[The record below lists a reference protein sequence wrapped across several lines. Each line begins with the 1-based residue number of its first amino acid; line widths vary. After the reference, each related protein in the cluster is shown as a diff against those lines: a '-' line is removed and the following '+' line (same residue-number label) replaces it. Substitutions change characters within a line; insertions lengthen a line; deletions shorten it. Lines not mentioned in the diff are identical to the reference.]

1 MSSQKSKKYNLII
14 LLFSILLSLYLCEGY
29 LSYIKYKNSL
39 DYRVK
44 VYKEDTG
51 KRYDTRSLLDVYNDE
66 KKNEDVAIRYLPQI
80 LLKKKNNEIKNL
92 ELFPLSGISNIKTIF
107 CNEEGFFS
115 SYISDRYGFNNPDEV
130 WNKEEIDTIII
141 GDSFVHGMCV
151 NRPNDIPSVIRNF
164 TKKNVINLGYRGNGP
179 LIEYATLRE
188 YLFKPIKNL
197 IWVYYENDLMD
208 LHNEL
213 KNETLRNY
221 IKNNDFSQNLLTK
234 QNKINLLNKKLIND
248 LIKVETNTIIQN
260 KKNMKTKNKIL
271 KFIRFDG
278 LKNFLISQF
287 KTNKKNE
294 INLPYVEFKGILENV
309 KKITIE
315 KNINLHFVYLPSINN
330 YLSKKNN
337 FQHEEITKIILE
349 LNINLI
355 DLHKDFFQKND
366 NPTKYYT
373 FNIGTHL
380 NTMGY
385 REVSKFIA
393 KKIYD

>member
-1 MSSQKSKKYNLII
+1 MSSQKTKKYNLII

-130 WNKEEIDTIII
+130 WNKGEIDTIII

>member
-1 MSSQKSKKYNLII
+1 MSSQKTKKYNLII

-130 WNKEEIDTIII
+130 WNKGEIDTIII

-294 INLPYVEFKGILENV
+294 INLPYVEFKGILKNV

>member
-1 MSSQKSKKYNLII
+1 MSSQKTKKYNFII

-130 WNKEEIDTIII
+130 WNKGEIDTIII

>member
-1 MSSQKSKKYNLII
+1 MSSEKSKKYNFII
-14 LLFSILLSLYLCEGY
+14 LLFSVLLSLYLCEGY
-29 LSYIKYKNSL
+29 LSYLKYKNSL
-39 DYRVK
+39 DYKIK
-44 VYKEDTG
+44 VYKKETG
-51 KRYDTRSLLDVYNDE
+51 KRYDTRSLLNVYNDE

-80 LLKKKNNEIKNL
+80 LLKSKNDEIGNL
-92 ELFPLSGISNIKTIF
+92 DLFPLSGISNIKTIF
-107 CNEEGFFS
+107 CNEEGYFA
-115 SYISDRYGFNNPDEV
+115 SYFSDRYGFNNPDEV
-130 WNKEEIDTIII
+130 WNKDEIDTIII

-151 NRPNDIPSVIRNF
+151 NRPNDIPSVIRNL

-188 YLFKPIKNL
+188 YLYKPVKNL
-197 IWVYYENDLMD
+197 IWIYYENDLID

-234 QNKINLLNKKLIND
+234 QNKINLLNKKLIEN
-248 LIKVETNTIIQN
+248 LIKVETNTVIQN

-278 LKNFLISQF
+278 LKNFIISQF
-287 KTNKKNE
+287 DNNE
-294 INLPYVEFKGILENV
+294 IDKIDLPYNEFKSILKNV
-309 KKITIE
+309 KKIAIE
-315 KNINLHFVYLPSINN
+315 NNINLYFVYLPSIKN
-330 YLSKKNN
+330 YLSKRNN
-337 FQHEEITKIILE
+337 SQHEKIIEIIQE
-349 LNINLI
+349 LDVNLI
-355 DLHKDFFQKND
+355 DLHQDFFEKKD

-385 REVSKFIA
+385 REVSKFIS